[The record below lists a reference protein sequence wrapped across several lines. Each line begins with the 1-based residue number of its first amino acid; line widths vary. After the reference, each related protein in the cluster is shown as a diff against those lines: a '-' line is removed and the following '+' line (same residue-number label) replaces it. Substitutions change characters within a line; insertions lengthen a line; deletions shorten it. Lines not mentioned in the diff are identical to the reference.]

1 MVTYYLAN
9 ALIITLFVVIGIGFI
24 GLIARLIG
32 KLCLRVKI
40 KQQDREFEHKM
51 LENRLDYFGT
61 ELRAMFDNFVKI
73 EERMKKL
80 EEKKNEKK
88 TSTTK
93 RSK

>member
-1 MVTYYLAN
+1 MVTYYLIN
-9 ALIITLFVVIGIGFI
+9 ALIITLFVIIGID
-24 GLIARLIG
+24 LIALIAALT
-32 KLCLRVKI
+32 KKIYRYVKS
-40 KQQDREFEHKM
+40 KQQDREFKHKM
-51 LENRLDYFGT
+51 LENRLDYYGT